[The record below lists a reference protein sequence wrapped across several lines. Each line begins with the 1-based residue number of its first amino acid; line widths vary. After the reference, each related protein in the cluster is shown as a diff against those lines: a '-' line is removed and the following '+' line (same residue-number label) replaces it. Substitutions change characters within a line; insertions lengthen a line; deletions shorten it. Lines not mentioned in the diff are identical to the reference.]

1 MSSTQRRIKTLE
13 QAGQTLARIK
23 GPRGSDADYYRLER
37 KRGVKRNAR
46 RGQEAEP
53 TFCGDLDVETGDCGL
68 MFLAEEPADKDE
80 TGIKKKG
87 GGVC

>member
-1 MSSTQRRIKTLE
+1 M
-13 QAGQTLARIK
+13 
-23 GPRGSDADYYRLER
+23 
-37 KRGVKRNAR
+37 KRNAR
-46 RGQEAEP
+46 RGWEAEP

-87 GGVC
+87 GVC